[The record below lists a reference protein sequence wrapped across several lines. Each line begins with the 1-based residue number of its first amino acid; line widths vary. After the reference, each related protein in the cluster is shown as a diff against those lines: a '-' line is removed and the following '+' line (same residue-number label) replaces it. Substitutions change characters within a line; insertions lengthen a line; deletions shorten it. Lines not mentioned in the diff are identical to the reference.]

1 MQGRTLPEHTA
12 LNNAR
17 SQRAREHAA
26 VMMATEAL
34 SDLTA
39 DQAVAI
45 IRTHLRTRLD
55 IEATALHTLANQLGR
70 HADDIERQG

>member
-1 MQGRTLPEHTA
+1 
-12 LNNAR
+12 
-17 SQRAREHAA
+17 
-26 VMMATEAL
+26 MMATEAL